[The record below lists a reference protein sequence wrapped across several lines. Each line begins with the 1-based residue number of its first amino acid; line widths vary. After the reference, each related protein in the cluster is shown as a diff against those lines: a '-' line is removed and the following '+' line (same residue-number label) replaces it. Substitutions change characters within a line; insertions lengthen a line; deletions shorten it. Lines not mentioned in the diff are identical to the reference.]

1 MPSSITLSVNL
12 STRHTSA
19 PSSPFHQSHFRG
31 FIAAFSFRRNC
42 SSHCFPPTDPPL
54 LPKRDFSSLEHKF
67 KYQEESL
74 KSFNLPPSSPN
85 SFAPFHIYTDGSC
98 PDQFHV
104 SPYNPA
110 CWGVFFESIHLDL
123 FGPVGSLPFTGSGSN
138 NTAELQAPPEA
149 IAFMLLH
156 PPFPLHII
164 FHLDSQYVIDL
175 LTGVSLLSTNLEL
188 AILLH
193 DFFHHLRSTAF
204 VELRKVRSHTGITGN
219 DCADSNALK
228 GVTSR
233 TPIGRF
239 SPFPQDSTTFI
250 IVQTISSTAD
260 SCFPPIPPVARK
272 PHISSDTIFPFEQLP
287 DAPHDTQKS
296 RRNKIKKS
304 SKLDKRMDIL

>member
-1 MPSSITLSVNL
+1 
-12 STRHTSA
+12 
-19 PSSPFHQSHFRG
+19 
-31 FIAAFSFRRNC
+31 
-42 SSHCFPPTDPPL
+42 
-54 LPKRDFSSLEHKF
+54 
-67 KYQEESL
+67 
-74 KSFNLPPSSPN
+74 
-85 SFAPFHIYTDGSC
+85 
-98 PDQFHV
+98 
-104 SPYNPA
+104 
-110 CWGVFFESIHLDL
+110 
-123 FGPVGSLPFTGSGSN
+123 
-138 NTAELQAPPEA
+138 
-149 IAFMLLH
+149 
-156 PPFPLHII
+156 
-164 FHLDSQYVIDL
+164 
-175 LTGVSLLSTNLEL
+175 LLSTNLEL